1 MIHYQP
7 NNFGARLD
15 GTTNGAFIGPYTPER
30 WSHIIIH
37 FGALPWAAAAAAAA
51 GPLIKRIRGRRDSS
65 RDLSSQRHDDD
76 RCGEEQ
82 QT

>member
-15 GTTNGAFIGPYTPER
+15 GMTNGAFIGPYTPER

-37 FGALPWAAAAAAAA
+37 FGALPWAAAA